1 MILKKR
7 GLGRGLNDLGLDQLL
22 TEFDHGAKPSAEGQ
36 LCTLAT
42 EHLKPGEYQ
51 PRKEMNPDLLEQL
64 SNSIAEQGVIQPLLV
79 RKVGVA
85 PEGHDQYEIIAGERR
100 WRAAKMAGLLEV
112 PVVIKQVEDQAAM
125 VVALIE
131 NIQRE
136 NLNAM
141 EEAHA
146 LDRLVNEFGLTH
158 EQIGQCIGRSRTSV
172 SNFLRLMSLSDGV
185 KQMLSQGNLD
195 MGHARALLGLSD
207 EQQCELAKK
216 IMDEGLSV
224 REVERLAAQAK
235 EGNIEEAKAYK
246 RQRDPD
252 LVRLEE
258 HLAHRMGTKVTV
270 KHNTKGRGKIT
281 LHYKDLEDLERLL
294 AQIEQ
299 YQIEQ

>member
-22 TEFDHGAKPSAEGQ
+22 TEFDHGAKPSVEGQ
-36 LCTLAT
+36 LCNLAT
-42 EHLKPGEYQ
+42 EHLQPGEYQ

-158 EQIGQCIGRSRTSV
+158 EQVGQCIGRSRTSV
-172 SNFLRLMSLSDGV
+172 SNFLRLMSLTDVV

-299 YQIEQ
+299 

>member
-22 TEFDHGAKPSAEGQ
+22 TEFDHVAKPSPEGQ
-36 LCTLAT
+36 LCTLSID
-42 EHLKPGEYQ
+42 HLQPGEYQ
-51 PRKEMNPDLLEQL
+51 PRKEMDPALLDQL
-64 SNSIAEQGVIQPLLV
+64 SSSIAEQGVIQPLLV
-79 RKVGVA
+79 RKVGLA
-85 PEGHDQYEIIAGERR
+85 SEGYDQYEIIAGERR

-112 PVVIKQVEDQAAM
+112 PVVIKQVEDQTAM

-141 EEAHA
+141 EEAQA

-158 EQIGQCIGRSRTSV
+158 EQVGQCIGRSRTSV
-172 SNFLRLMSLSDGV
+172 SNFLRLMSLSDAV
-185 KQMLSQGNLD
+185 KVSLAKGDLD
-195 MGHARALLGLSD
+195 MGHARALLGLD
-207 EQQCELAKK
+207 ESQQCELAKK
-216 IMDEGLSV
+216 IIDEGLSV

-235 EGNIEEAKAYK
+235 EGDIETAKAYK

-281 LHYKDLEDLERLL
+281 LHYNDLDDLERLL
-294 AQIEQ
+294 AQIDQ
-299 YQIEQ
+299 